1 MKVLFI
7 GGTGLIS
14 TAVTKL
20 AIKKGIDLTL
30 LNRGQRS
37 LEFSNQVKH
46 IICDINDEIAVSEK
60 IKDLHFDAV
69 VDWIAFT
76 VEHVERDYRLFKGH
90 TNQYVFISSASAY
103 QKPIPKLP
111 ITEHEVALGN
121 PFWEYSQ
128 NKEKC
133 ELYLQNLKDNSFSV
147 TIIRPSHT
155 YNHRSVVSQLNSW
168 INPYTLLHRL
178 KMNKPV
184 IMPDQGKA
192 LWTLTYNEDFAFSFL
207 DVLGNPKT
215 YNDFYHLTSD
225 KSYTWMELFEMLKK
239 ATHSHSELIYIPIEK
254 IAKQFPDYYGSL
266 LGDMRESA
274 LFDNSKIKKVAPN
287 YVSITGYEDVVSD
300 IVTWYENHLDQQM
313 IDEDFN
319 RRYDDLVKTYQ
330 QK

>member
-1 MKVLFI
+1 MNVLFI

-20 AIKKGIDLTL
+20 AIEKDIDLTL
-30 LNRGQRS
+30 LNRGKRS
-37 LEFSNQVKH
+37 SAFLNQVKH
-46 IICDINDEIAVSEK
+46 IECDIYDEKAVKEK

-76 VEHVERDYRLFKGH
+76 VDHVERDYRIFKGH
-90 TNQYVFISSASAY
+90 TNQYVFISTASAY

-121 PFWEYSQ
+121 PYWEYSQ

-133 ELYLQNLKDNSFSV
+133 ENYLRNLSDDSFPV

-155 YNHRSVVSQLNSW
+155 YNLQSVVSQLNSW
-168 INPYTLLHRL
+168 PHPYTLIHRL
-178 KMNKPV
+178 KQHQPI

-192 LWTLTYNEDFAFSFL
+192 LWTLTYNQDFAHAFL

-215 YNDFYHLTSD
+215 YHEFYHLTSD
-225 KSYTWMELFEMLKK
+225 KSYSWMALFDMLKK
-239 ATHSHSELIYIPIEK
+239 ATQSQSKLIFIPIEK
-254 IAKQFPDYYGSL
+254 VAEKFPDYYGSL

-274 LFDNSKIKKVAPN
+274 LFDNSKIKSVAPH
-287 YVSITGYEDVVSD
+287 YVSKTGYEDVVND
-300 IVTWYENHLDQQM
+300 IILWYENHPEHQTV
-313 IDEDFN
+313 DEDFDK
-319 RRYDDLVKTYQ
+319 RYDELVSTYQ
-330 QK
+330 

>member
-20 AIKKGIDLTL
+20 AIKKNIDLTL
-30 LNRGQRS
+30 LNRGRRS
-37 LEFSNQVKH
+37 LSFSNQVKH
-46 IICDINDEIAVSEK
+46 IICDINDEISVSEK
-60 IKDLHFDAV
+60 IKDLHFDVV

-103 QKPIPKLP
+103 QKPLPKIP

-121 PFWEYSQ
+121 PYWGYSQ

-133 ELYLQNLKDNSFSV
+133 ELYLQNLDDKSFPI

-155 YNHRSVVSQLNSW
+155 YNQQSVVSQLNSW
-168 INPYTLLHRL
+168 INPYTLIHRL
-178 KMNKPV
+178 KLNKPV

-192 LWTLTYNEDFAFSFL
+192 LWTLTYNEDFAFAFL

-215 YNDFYHLTSD
+215 YNDYYHLTSD
-225 KSYTWMELFEMLKK
+225 KSYTWIEIFEMLKK
-239 ATHSHSELIYIPIEK
+239 VTHSRSELIYIPIEK
-254 IAKQFPDYYGSL
+254 IADHFPDYYGSL
-266 LGDMRESA
+266 LGDMRESV
-274 LFDNSKIKKVAPN
+274 LFDNTKIKNIAPN
-287 YVSITGYEDVVSD
+287 YVSKTGYEDIVSDVVS
-300 IVTWYENHLDQQM
+300 WYENHIEHQR
-313 IDEDFN
+313 IDEDFD
-319 RRYDDLVKTYQ
+319 RRYDALVSSMKQ
-330 QK
+330 

>member
-20 AIKKGIDLTL
+20 AIEKGIDLTL

-37 LEFSNQVKH
+37 SAFSNQVKQLV
-46 IICDINDEIAVSEK
+46 CDIYDENAVKEMM
-60 IKDLHFDAV
+60 KDLHFDAI

-90 TNQYVFISSASAY
+90 TDQYVFISTASAY

-111 ITEHEVALGN
+111 ITEHEVALDN
-121 PFWEYSQ
+121 PFWGYSK

-133 ELYLQNLKDNSFSV
+133 ERYLLGLNDQAFPV

-155 YNHRSVVSQLNSW
+155 YNLQSVVSQLNSW
-168 INPYTLLHRL
+168 PHPFTLLNRL
-178 KMNKPV
+178 KQHKPI

-192 LWTLTYNEDFAFSFL
+192 LWTLTFNEDFAHAFL
-207 DVLGNPKT
+207 DILGNKKA
-215 YNDFYHLTSD
+215 YNDFYHLTSE
-225 KSYTWMELFEMLKK
+225 KSYTWMELFHMLKK
-239 ATHSHSELIYIPIEK
+239 ATNSHSPLVYIPIEK
-254 IAKQFPDYYGSL
+254 IAEKFPDYEGSL

-274 LFDNSKIKKVAPN
+274 LFDNSKIKKVAPH
-287 YVSITGYEDVVSD
+287 YLSKTGYEDVVHD
-300 IVTWYENHLDQQM
+300 IVRWYENHPEHQT
-313 IDEDFN
+313 IDEDFE
-319 RRYDDLVKTYQ
+319 RRYEALVADYQ
-330 QK
+330 